1 MRSTARLVGEERR
14 DAHGERQGGVG
25 EGMRPAVPSNDVR
38 ASSTRRVCASTR
50 LTRPSRLASDG
61 ACTPARVYKPRWSL
75 SLRPTRSRGC
85 EMLARSVTQQSI
97 LSTKPRTGSV
107 GHSGMQPDRVIRSA
121 LARSLPVPGRP
132 RASRC
137 ASWRG
142 SLPRSGALAAT
153 RPAPDRILCEG
164 GRGAER
170 DETKGTIYMQFRS
183 RRTFLALVAILAMS
197 AVTASAAS
205 AAAPEFKPSTKQA
218 FTGSTGTIALE
229 RALVLSGD
237 LLERREHG

>member
-85 EMLARSVTQQSI
+85 EMLARPVTQQSI

-107 GHSGMQPDRVIRSA
+107 VTQGCSPIVSFAAHSRGVFQCPAARGHRDVRLGGAVCPARARWQQQGRRRIASSA
-121 LARSLPVPGRP
+121 
-132 RASRC
+132 RAV
-137 ASWRG
+137 AV
-142 SLPRSGALAAT
+142 LN
-153 RPAPDRILCEG
+153 
-164 GRGAER
+164 
-170 DETKGTIYMQFRS
+170 ETKRK
-183 RRTFLALVAILAMS
+183 A
-197 AVTASAAS
+197 
-205 AAAPEFKPSTKQA
+205 PSTCNSDHEGR
-218 FTGSTGTIALE
+218 FS
-229 RALVLSGD
+229 RWWRSSP
-237 LLERREHG
+237 